1 MGGGSITHED
11 SCSDQD
17 FPFLSSPLSPRDTL
31 RLENKDN
38 RVTEQNGLD
47 FGEVSE
53 ESIETSSSAD
63 FVISERKRLIIY
75 HEILQSYDELKIDSN
90 NLKEAKEK
98 ILRYRPG
105 TWTEKVGGLKLCD
118 YDVPET
124 TCLILVGP
132 SGSGKSSLINR
143 ISKVFDDDKFAPE
156 RAQISYNS
164 LIVDGTY
171 FLREFMI
178 PRESNSICLYDTRS
192 LSDNSH
198 ENSKMLKNW
207 MTKGVRHG
215 ELVVRSR
222 DSQRLSKSL
231 KCKSGK
237 KGFFSSKRRKVNF
250 VICVV
255 NGLSV
260 LNAMENAR
268 GDLEAQYIEAVVS
281 TFNCAYLSFKVYW
294 QILGNRERVQCQLAD
309 FKLEDRV
316 SFETGRIV
324 RTFDD
329 KPVLVLTHGDL
340 LSLTDRARVRA
351 YLGELLGIPPTKQIF
366 DIPDCDDL
374 VTESAILGM
383 LRYTLEHADRNFPQK
398 SNVMNKVHKISLS
411 LFMILLILGI
421 GFGIGLEQNKF
432 MHKYHA
438 YQAQTPQPKTCSR
451 IVQDMHPDVDVSE
464 NEPKIEHRNLKVPT
478 KEPKIKRRN
487 LKVPKKEPKIEW
499 HKIRHIW

>member
-11 SCSDQD
+11 SCLDQD
-17 FPFLSSPLSPRDTL
+17 FPFLSSPLAPRDTL
-31 RLENKDN
+31 SLQNKDN
-38 RVTEQNGLD
+38 RVNEKNGLD

-53 ESIETSSSAD
+53 ESTETSSTAD
-63 FVISERKRLIIY
+63 FVICERKRLSIY
-75 HEILQSYDELKIDSN
+75 QEILQSYDELKIDSKS
-90 NLKEAKEK
+90 LKEAKEK

-105 TWTEKVGGLKLCD
+105 TWTEKVRGLNLCD

-164 LIVDGTY
+164 LIGDGTY

-198 ENSKMLKNW
+198 ENNKMLKNW
-207 MTKGVRHG
+207 MTKGLRHG
-215 ELVVRSR
+215 EIVVSR
-222 DSQRLSKSL
+222 DTQRLSKSL
-231 KCKSGK
+231 KCKGGK
-237 KGFFSSKRRKVNF
+237 KGFFSGKSRKVNF
-250 VICVV
+250 VICVL

-260 LNAMENAR
+260 LNVMENAR
-268 GDLEAQYIEAVVS
+268 GDFEAQYIEAIVS
-281 TFNCAYLSFKVYW
+281 TFNCPYLSFK
-294 QILGNRERVQCQLAD
+294 
-309 FKLEDRV
+309 
-316 SFETGRIV
+316 
-324 RTFDD
+324 DD

-340 LSLTDRARVRA
+340 LSLSDRGRVRA

-374 VTESAILGM
+374 VTESAIIGM

-421 GFGIGLEQNKF
+421 GFGIGLEQKKF
-432 MHKYHA
+432 MHQYHA
-438 YQAQTPQPKTCSR
+438 PQAQAPQPQTCSR
-451 IVQDMHPDVDVSE
+451 IVQDMPPNVDVPKKD
-464 NEPKIEHRNLKVPT
+464 PKIE
-478 KEPKIKRRN
+478 RRN
-487 LKVPKKEPKIEW
+487 LKVPKKDHKIERPKLKVPEKEANIEW